1 MLKLRIGH
9 LAAAAAVLLSATIPA
24 AAQQAVADF
33 YRGKTMEFIIGYPPG
48 AGFDLFGRVL
58 SQHIG
63 KHIPGNPNVVAKNMP
78 GASSLKGLQYI
89 ALQGPKDGTTI
100 GIFNPTI
107 INMSVLDPK
116 QVGVD
121 LGALTWLGN
130 MSNDTKVCFSTGSL
144 KVKSLEDVKVKG
156 ITIGGTS
163 QGAGFIYGGILKQFL
178 GDKMKVVLGYPSNT
192 DVWLALERGEVE
204 GNCTGWSIIP
214 SLKPDWVR
222 DGKVNV
228 FVQFAQKSHP
238 DLKDVPLIFDQ
249 PMSAELKSAI
259 NFLILSDSITRPVV
273 APGGI
278 PADRAAALQ
287 KAFDETMKDKDFLAA
302 AEKSKLDIDPMDSA
316 ALLKVVNEIRNTPPA
331 AVELAKTLSQ

>member
-1 MLKLRIGH
+1 MLKLRLGRFAVAASLIV
-9 LAAAAAVLLSATIPA
+9 AAAIPVSAQTQP
-24 AAQQAVADF
+24 ADF
-33 YRGKTMEFIIGYPPG
+33 YRGKSVEFIVGYPPG
-48 AGFDLFGRVL
+48 AGFDLFGRL
-58 SQHIG
+58 LAQFIG
-63 KHIPGNPNVVAKNMP
+63 KHIPGNPNVVVKNMP

-89 ALQGPKDGTTI
+89 ALQAPKDGTTI

-107 INMSVLDPK
+107 VNMSVLEPK

-130 MSNDTKVCFSTGSL
+130 MSNDTKVCFSWSATGL
-144 KVKSLEDVKVKG
+144 KSFEDIKAKQ

-178 GDKMKVVLGYPSNT
+178 GDRLKVVVGYPSNS

-204 GNCTGWSIIP
+204 GNCTGWGIIP
-214 SLKPDWVR
+214 SVKPDWIR
-222 DGKVNV
+222 DKKISV
-228 FVQFAQKSHP
+228 FIQFAPKSHP
-238 DLKDVPLIFDQ
+238 DLQGVPLIFDQ
-249 PMSAELKSAI
+249 PMSNELKAAI
-259 NFLILSDSITRPVV
+259 NFLVLSDSITRPIV

-287 KAFDETMKDKDFLAA
+287 KAFMDTMKDKEFLAA
-302 AEKSKLDIDPMDSA
+302 AEKSKLEIDPMDA
-316 ALLKVVNEIRNTPPA
+316 TALKKLVDEIRNTPAA

>member
-1 MLKLRIGH
+1 MLKLRIGRIAT
-9 LAAAAAVLLSATIPA
+9 AAAILVGAAIPA

-33 YRGKTMEFIIGYPPG
+33 YRGKTVEFIIGYPPG

-58 SQHIG
+58 SQFIG

-89 ALQGPKDGTTI
+89 AMQAPKDGTTI

-121 LGALTWLGN
+121 LGTLTWLGN
-130 MSNDTKVCFSTGSL
+130 MSNDTKVCFSWSTTGL
-144 KVKSLEDVKVKG
+144 KSFDDIKKKQ

-178 GDKMKVVLGYPSNT
+178 GDKLKVVVGYPSNS

-214 SLKPDWVR
+214 SVKPDWVR
-222 DGKVNV
+222 DKKVDV

-238 DLKDVPLIFDQ
+238 DLKGVPLIFDH
-249 PMSAELKSAI
+249 PMSAELKAAI

-273 APGGI
+273 APGGL

-287 KAFDETMKDKDFLAA
+287 KAFDETMKDKEFLAS

-316 ALLKVVNEIRNTPPA
+316 TVKKVVDEIRNTPPA